1 MHVLLERTLKNT
13 SSYFQNFFIHEY
25 KAEGLIYEIDA
36 RVKFVSTIVF
46 VLLAV
51 STFEP
56 IKLLFLLFSLLA
68 ILKIL
73 GLSLKKLFQRIWL
86 FATFSFIVVSPF
98 LLSNP
103 QYSFLFTLR
112 VLISLIAV
120 QMLVMSTNFYD
131 LCSALRSLRVPETF
145 VHALW
150 IAYRYTILL
159 FQDIINILLARESRR
174 VAKTSHGEIWRKGG
188 EAVGLF
194 FLRSIERSE
203 RLQLAMISRGERIVA
218 QRAKLGFLEISY
230 IAIVAFIVLWWI
242 SL

>member
-1 MHVLLERTLKNT
+1 MHVLLERTLKNA
-13 SSYFQNFFIHEY
+13 SSYFQNFFVHEY
-25 KAEGLIYEIDA
+25 RSKGVIYEVDA
-36 RVKFVSTIVF
+36 RVKFISAIIF

-56 IKLLFLLFSLLA
+56 IKLFFLFFSLLV
-68 ILKIL
+68 IIKIL
-73 GLSLKKLFQRIWL
+73 GLSLKKLLQRVWL
-86 FATFSFIVVSPF
+86 FTIFSLIVVSPF
-98 LLSNP
+98 LLSDP
-103 QYSFLFTLR
+103 KYPFIFSLR

-150 IAYRYTILL
+150 IAYRYVILL
-159 FQDIINILLARESRR
+159 FQDIINIMLARESRR
-174 VAKTSHGEIWRKGG
+174 VARTSHGEIWKKGG

-203 RLQLAMISRGERIVA
+203 RLQLAMISRGEKIVA
-218 QRAKLGFLEISY
+218 QKAKLGILEISY
-230 IAIVAFIVLWWI
+230 IAITAFIILWWI